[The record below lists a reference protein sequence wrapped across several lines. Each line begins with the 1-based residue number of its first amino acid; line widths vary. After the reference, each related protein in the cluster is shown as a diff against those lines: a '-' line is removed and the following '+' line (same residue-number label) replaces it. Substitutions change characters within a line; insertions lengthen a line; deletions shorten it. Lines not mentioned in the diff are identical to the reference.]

1 MDKEIAGQRR
11 FAVMGTNTFK
21 IANMIMS
28 DKEICRL
35 LKYQSKDPFLTKDPV
50 TGKPQPDVDGVD
62 LIHKQILIVPKVF
75 DDSTEKMSYIISVF
89 DDFVVNQINPEF
101 KVSTL
106 RFDIACPYD
115 EWILND
121 RSLRPYLIMQ
131 RIDTIFNEAKMAGI
145 GTLQFYRADNLTL
158 SPYIGGYSMR
168 YKINEFN

>member
-1 MDKEIAGQRR
+1 
-11 FAVMGTNTFK
+11 MGMNTFK
-21 IANMIMS
+21 IANMLMS
-28 DKEICRL
+28 DRELCRL
-35 LKYQSKDPFLTKDPV
+35 LKYQSKDPFKDIDPV
-50 TGKPQPDVDGVD
+50 TGKSQPDVDGVE

-75 DDSTEKMSYIISVF
+75 DDSTEKMSYVISVF
-89 DDFVVNQINPEF
+89 DDFVINQINPEF

-131 RIDTIFNEAKMAGI
+131 RIDTLFNEAKMAGI

-158 SPYIGGYSMR
+158 SPWIGGYSMR